1 MFDNANIL
9 LVDDDPDIRALIATI
24 LSPMNA
30 NVIQASSVAE
40 ALTELSSDQPFD
52 LAILDFWLGKQHA
65 VSIMDSITATRP
77 DLPIIMIS
85 GGNRTVDLEVTEAI
99 SKISGAV
106 TFLQKPFQKAT
117 LIDAIASALRNN

>member
-1 MFDNANIL
+1 MLENVNIL
-9 LVDDDPDIRALIATI
+9 LVDDDPDIRVLIAAI
-24 LSPMNA
+24 LSPLEA
-30 NVIQASSVAE
+30 NVVQASTVSE
-40 ALTELSSDQPFD
+40 ALTLLSSSQPLD

-65 VSIMDSITATRP
+65 VSIMDSITATRQ

-117 LIDAIASALRNN
+117 LIEAVASALGKS